1 MFSFFLFPVSI
12 PPCLCYRFPP
22 PLSHWALCD
31 SIGAWTKLWSDQRYY
46 IKCCCRAFCILSKWR
61 GPWDN
66 FVASNKHF
74 SSAKTELWHINR
86 RFISLAIAG
95 KQHMNGLTHTPGD
108 KVLHEKRK
116 KGHTRADSR
125 VFDQSPELVPH
136 DPIFNLIFTHYNPVS
151 CVPNLVFHFPF

>member
-1 MFSFFLFPVSI
+1 MLLP
-12 PPCLCYRFPP
+12 
-22 PLSHWALCD
+22 
-31 SIGAWTKLWSDQRYY
+31 
-46 IKCCCRAFCILSKWR
+46 CILPKWR
-61 GPWDN
+61 GPWEY
-66 FVASNKHF
+66 FMASNEHF

-108 KVLHEKRK
+108 TVLHEKRK

-125 VFDQSPELVPH
+125 VFDQSPELVPL

-151 CVPNLVFHFPF
+151 CVPNLSLLIPLLSISPSGHSTECFMTRSFVSGVPQIDLVLNNILSCLTHLFQDPSQ